1 MLIQYNT
8 EDLEGIISDFH
19 NLTGIAIA
27 IIDAEFNMIVRC
39 PKQINCFCASIQSNL
54 QGYERCTKNDYTL
67 LSKCKETLSAQ
78 THQCHAGLTD
88 IAVPIISD
96 SVILGYIIMGQV
108 CSNTFPV
115 LPFDEIYPKIA
126 DLELDYSQ
134 IKNAYA
140 NLHFFD
146 KNQIQSAATIVN
158 ILTKHIWLDR
168 LIQQDKNLL
177 ITLITEFISS
187 NLNSDL
193 SVSALCSKFNVSKN
207 LLYSQFQK
215 NFHTTVNEYIIN
227 LRIKY
232 AAELLQDTSLP
243 VYQICEKVGIDN
255 YQYFCRIFKKRIGI
269 PPAQFRKTSSKHEK
283 KIKVLI
289 DTE

>member
-1 MLIQYNT
+1 
-8 EDLEGIISDFH
+8 
-19 NLTGIAIA
+19 
-27 IIDAEFNMIVRC
+27 
-39 PKQINCFCASIQSNL
+39 
-54 QGYERCTKNDYTL
+54 
-67 LSKCKETLSAQ
+67 
-78 THQCHAGLTD
+78 
-88 IAVPIISD
+88 
-96 SVILGYIIMGQV
+96 MGQV

-126 DLELDYSQ
+126 DLELDYAQ

-187 NLNSDL
+187 NLSSDL

-232 AAELLQDTSLP
+232 AVELLQDTSLP

-269 PPAQFRKTSSKHEK
+269 PPAQFRKASSKQEK

>member
-1 MLIQYNT
+1 MLIQYNI
-8 EDLEGIISDFH
+8 EDLKKIISDFH

-27 IIDAEFNMIVRC
+27 VIDAEFNMIVRC
-39 PKQINCFCASIQSNL
+39 PQQINCFCASIQSNTL
-54 QGYERCTKNDYTL
+54 GYDRCAKNDYTL
-67 LSKCKETLSAQ
+67 LSKCKETRSTH

-88 IAVPIISD
+88 IGVPIISD
-96 SVILGYIIMGQV
+96 GIILGYIIMGQV

-115 LPFDEIYPKIA
+115 LPFEEIYPKIA
-126 DLELDYSQ
+126 DLGLDYDQ
-134 IKNAYA
+134 TKDTYT

-146 KNQIQSAATIVN
+146 KNQVQSAITIVD
-158 ILTKHIWLDR
+158 IITKHIWLNR
-168 LIQQDKNLL
+168 LIQQDKNIL
-177 ITLITEFISS
+177 ITLISEYINT
-187 NLNSDL
+187 NLKNDL
-193 SVSALCSKFNVSKN
+193 SVSALCSKFNVSKK

-215 NFHTTVNEYIIN
+215 HFHTTINEYITN

-232 AAELLQDTSLP
+232 AVKLLQDTSLP

-255 YQYFCRIFKKRIGI
+255 YHYFCNLFKKRIGI
-269 PPAQFRKTSSKHEK
+269 PPAQFRKTSSNHTK